1 MRVEGTTEPHGL
13 FPGTEVHPDYL
24 PPGTVVSG
32 FRLLRHVDS
41 GGYGSV
47 WLVESVERPGCR
59 YALKFSLHSPG
70 NNPRGDA
77 RAARELRL
85 LLQVSHANVVRVVAH
100 GRWKDPE
107 TGLHYVVLE
116 WVQGATLLEWVR
128 RTNPSLR
135 ELVRLCQKVVL
146 ALQAAHEAG
155 VLHRDVKPGNVLV
168 RAADGEPFLADFGAG
183 EAGGTGTLTRGGARP
198 FTPPYCSPRVL
209 ASQLEGASP
218 YRFRPTDDWYS
229 VGVML
234 YVVLTEVLPFPEGLP
249 NAAFAR
255 QVARQRPVPLH
266 LINSRIPPALSHVV
280 LRLLSKNPRQ
290 RYRNGRRLCAALEHV
305 LKQAGVWD
313 AQVYAPRPVKAPELA
328 TTLPPTPGDGVVA
341 KDEEVLAAHELKAL
355 EGHEEQRREAARN
368 QRDLLLSVQAR
379 NGSAGWTR
387 IMAAGALGVLAVGLW
402 AVWPQAEVVPRALP
416 VAPASPLKVRGPLI
430 PPSPDSFWPLL
441 PTPPAPVA
449 VSPLLFLPFSSPDA
463 PQKDSPVKNPETP
476 LPAQPPF
483 PPPGKV
489 IPKTPRS
496 GKGAVCAVAGFVV
509 SCTGIPVRPEPQAC
523 PPEAIEAM
531 EAIRIRARDGMNVRL
546 NPNYPPTNGNDSVS
560 FRVGPIVS
568 WVASDLYKHQ
578 LPRGTRLFGHI
589 WGGGGD
595 RFYIRYTEAQLV
607 NGPRFP
613 ICAVAEDGFDGEF
626 GLIKAP
632 GSTKDTFKHTNI
644 GIATFVEVFS
654 E

>member
-1 MRVEGTTEPHGL
+1 MDGTTEPHRS

-24 PPGTVVSG
+24 SPGTVVSG

-59 YALKFSLHSPG
+59 YALKFSLHSPS

-116 WVQGATLLEWVR
+116 WVQGATLLEWAL

-135 ELVRLCQKVVL
+135 ELVRLCQKVAL

-218 YRFRPTDDWYS
+218 YRFRSADDWYA

-249 NAAFAR
+249 NAAFAK
-255 QVARQRPVPLH
+255 QVARQRPVPPH
-266 LINSRIPPALSHVV
+266 LINSRVPPALSQVV
-280 LRLLSKNPRQ
+280 LRLLSKEPGQ
-290 RYRNGRRLCAALEHV
+290 RYKNGHRLCAALERV
-305 LKQAGVWD
+305 LSKSGAWD
-313 AQVYAPRPVKAPELA
+313 APVYAPRPVRAPDMA

-341 KDEEVLAAHELKAL
+341 QDEDVRAAHALKAL
-355 EGHEEQRREAARN
+355 EGHEEQRREAARS

-379 NGSAGWTR
+379 GWSAGWKR
-387 IMAAGALGVLAVGLW
+387 GMAAGALGVLAVVLW
-402 AVWPQAEVVPRALP
+402 TVWVQVEVASRALP
-416 VAPASPLKVRGPLI
+416 TAPVSPPKEGRPVRPL
-430 PPSPDSFWPLL
+430 PQDLFWPVL
-441 PTPPAPVA
+441 PTSQSPVA
-449 VSPLLFLPFSSPDA
+449 VSPLRFLPFSPPDA
-463 PQKDSPVKNPETP
+463 QQKDSPVKNPQTP
-476 LPAQPPF
+476 SPAESSTPPL
-483 PPPGKV
+483 GKALS
-489 IPKTPRS
+489 KATRS
-496 GKGAVCAVAGFVV
+496 GKGALCAVAGFVV
-509 SCTGIPVRPEPQAC
+509 SCTGVPVRPEPQAC
-523 PPEAIEAM
+523 PPEAIQAM

-546 NPNYPPTNGNDSVS
+546 NPNHPPTDGNDSVS

-568 WVASDLYKHQ
+568 WVASDLYKQ

-589 WGGGGD
+589 WGGSGD

-607 NGPRFP
+607 KGPRFP
-613 ICAVAEDGFDGEF
+613 ICAVAEDGTYGGF
-626 GLIKAP
+626 GLVKAT